1 MLDWSMDWIQTLRQ
15 IHSTPK
21 SVVAA
26 RNLWE
31 LLAISILWD
40 QPSLVPF
47 YQDAR
52 QMPFVNH
59 QQLGCSI
66 STACC
71 QLLNTQCRNIEP
83 STKKKKM
90 NSPQIETSEKLNQQ
104 FTDVYRKKTH
114 GPPTSSNIW
123 SFPKSP
129 PRLSCGSLVRWCSC
143 PWACQNCH
151 AKIATPKSPVTK
163 VCPGWSLLMFGICHV
178 VKDWR
183 MQTIW
188 VFTLF
193 LRFWS
198 QEYIF
203 PGDPNHWFWRLGH

>member
-83 STKKKKM
+83 LTKKKKEF
-90 NSPQIETSEKLNQQ
+90 S
-104 FTDVYRKKTH
+104 TDWNKWKTESAVYRCLQKKPTGH
-114 GPPTSSNIW
+114 RHLPISGPFQN
-123 SFPKSP
+123 
-129 PRLSCGSLVRWCSC
+129 RLRASVAVPLCGDVPVPGL
-143 PWACQNCH
+143 

-178 VKDWR
+178 VEDWR